1 MRSKTHPT
9 KSPTY
14 DPTADSAAMLRTSQA
29 LLASVHE
36 ARNSLRHTFDE
47 TMQRIIRSKK
57 LIEETDET
65 IRKWSSVVTDRP
77 EV

>member
-1 MRSKTHPT
+1 
-9 KSPTY
+9 
-14 DPTADSAAMLRTSQA
+14 MLRTSQA